1 MVEKIVDEVVKVGK
15 IAIPALVV
23 GTVVIVVAKQFLK
36 R

>member
-15 IAIPALVV
+15 VAIPALLV
-23 GTVVIVVAKQFLK
+23 GAAVLVVAKQFIK